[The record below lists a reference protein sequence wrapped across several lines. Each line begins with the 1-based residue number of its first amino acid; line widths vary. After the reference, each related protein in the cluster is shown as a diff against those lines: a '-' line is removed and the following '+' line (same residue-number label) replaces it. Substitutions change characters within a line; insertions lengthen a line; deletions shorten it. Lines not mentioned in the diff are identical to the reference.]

1 MWRGRLCRACNDL
14 ASDLLYFAG
23 DNDAIPLV
31 WALSNDAVGNQNL
44 LQLAMISSAFDTS
57 TSGIVAAATRLQ
69 ANANN
74 VANANTNGYQT
85 QRVDLVE
92 SPAGVEARTASVD
105 APNRA
110 NAAANSNRTTPSPP
124 SDVNLADEMV
134 SMMANE
140 NFYQAN
146 MQALKAADDMMG
158 TLLDTSA

>member
-1 MWRGRLCRACNDL
+1 MA
-14 ASDLLYFAG
+14 DLLDFAG
-23 DNDAIPLV
+23 DPDTVPLILVLGNDA
-31 WALSNDAVGNQNL
+31 SGNEKRF
-44 LQLAMISSAFDTS
+44 QLAMISSAFDTS
-57 TSGIVAAATRLQ
+57 VSGIVAAATKLQ

-92 SPAGVEARTASVD
+92 SPAGVEARAASVG

-110 NAAANSNRTTPSPP
+110 DAAANPNRNSSLPP

-134 SMMANE
+134 SMVANG

-146 MQALKAADDMMG
+146 MRALQAADDMMG
-158 TLLDTSA
+158 TLLDTNA

>member
-1 MWRGRLCRACNDL
+1 MA
-14 ASDLLYFAG
+14 DLLDFAG
-23 DNDAIPLV
+23 DPDTVPLILALGNDA
-31 WALSNDAVGNQNL
+31 SGNENL
-44 LQLAMISSAFDTS
+44 FQLAMISSAFDTS
-57 TSGIVAAATRLQ
+57 ASGIVAAATKLQ

-92 SPAGVEARTASVD
+92 SPAGVEARAASVG

-110 NAAANSNRTTPSPP
+110 DAAANSNRTSPSPP

-134 SMMANE
+134 SMVANG

-146 MQALKAADDMMG
+146 MRALKAADDMMG
-158 TLLDTSA
+158 TLLDTNA

>member
-1 MWRGRLCRACNDL
+1 MA
-14 ASDLLYFAG
+14 DLLDFAG
-23 DNDAIPLV
+23 DPDTVPLIWDLGNDA
-31 WALSNDAVGNQNL
+31 SGNENL
-44 LQLAMISSAFDTS
+44 FQLAMISSAFDTS
-57 TSGIVAAATRLQ
+57 VSGIVAGATKLQ

-92 SPAGVEARTASVD
+92 SPAGVEARAASVD

-110 NAAANSNRTTPSPP
+110 DAAANPNRNSSLPP

-134 SMMANE
+134 SMVANG

-146 MQALKAADDMMG
+146 MRALLAADDMMG
-158 TLLDTSA
+158 TLLDTNA

>member
-1 MWRGRLCRACNDL
+1 MA
-14 ASDLLYFAG
+14 DLLDFAG
-23 DNDAIPLV
+23 DPDTVPLIWDLGNDA
-31 WALSNDAVGNQNL
+31 SGNENL
-44 LQLAMISSAFDTS
+44 FQLAMISSAFDTS
-57 TSGIVAAATRLQ
+57 VSGIVAAATKLQ

-92 SPAGVEARTASVD
+92 SPAGVEARAASVG

-110 NAAANSNRTTPSPP
+110 DAAANSNGNSPLPP

-134 SMMANE
+134 SMVANG

-146 MQALKAADDMMG
+146 MRALQAADDMMG
-158 TLLDTSA
+158 TLLDTNA

>member
-1 MWRGRLCRACNDL
+1 MA
-14 ASDLLYFAG
+14 DLLDFAG
-23 DNDAIPLV
+23 DPDTFPLICPSSTDA
-31 WALSNDAVGNQNL
+31 AGNENRF
-44 LQLAMISSAFDTS
+44 QLTMISSAFDTS
-57 TSGIVAAATRLQ
+57 ASGIVAAATKLQ

-74 VANANTNGYQT
+74 VANATTNGYQT

-110 NAAANSNRTTPSPP
+110 DAAANSNRNSPSPP

-134 SMMANE
+134 SMVANE

-146 MQALKAADDMMG
+146 MQALKAADDMIG
-158 TLLDTSA
+158 TLLDTNA

>member
-1 MWRGRLCRACNDL
+1 MA
-14 ASDLLYFAG
+14 DLLDFAG
-23 DNDAIPLV
+23 DPATVPLIWDLGNDV
-31 WALSNDAVGNQNL
+31 SGNEKRF
-44 LQLAMISSAFDTS
+44 QLAMISSAFDTS
-57 TSGIVAAATRLQ
+57 VSGVVAAATKLQ

-92 SPAGVEARTASVD
+92 SPAGVEARAASVG

-110 NAAANSNRTTPSPP
+110 DAAANPKGNSPLPP

-134 SMMANE
+134 SMVANG

-146 MQALKAADDMMG
+146 MRALLAADDMMG
-158 TLLDTSA
+158 TLLDTNA

>member
-1 MWRGRLCRACNDL
+1 MA
-14 ASDLLYFAG
+14 DLLDFAG
-23 DNDAIPLV
+23 DPDTFPLIWPSSTDA
-31 WALSNDAVGNQNL
+31 AGNENRF
-44 LQLAMISSAFDTS
+44 QLTMISSAFDTS
-57 TSGIVAAATRLQ
+57 ASGIVAAATKLQ

-110 NAAANSNRTTPSPP
+110 DAAANSNRNSPSPP

-134 SMMANE
+134 SMVANE

-146 MQALKAADDMMG
+146 MQALKAADDMIG
-158 TLLDTSA
+158 TLLDTNA

>member
-1 MWRGRLCRACNDL
+1 MA
-14 ASDLLYFAG
+14 DLLDFAG
-23 DNDAIPLV
+23 DPDTVPLIWDPGNDA
-31 WALSNDAVGNQNL
+31 SGNEKRF
-44 LQLAMISSAFDTS
+44 QLAMISSAFDTS
-57 TSGIVAAATRLQ
+57 VSGIVAAATKLQ

-92 SPAGVEARTASVD
+92 SPAGVEARAASVG

-110 NAAANSNRTTPSPP
+110 DAAANPKGNSPLPP

-134 SMMANE
+134 SMVANG

-146 MQALKAADDMMG
+146 MRALQAADDMMG
-158 TLLDTSA
+158 TLLDTNA

>member
-1 MWRGRLCRACNDL
+1 MA
-14 ASDLLYFAG
+14 DLLDFAG
-23 DNDAIPLV
+23 DPDTVPLIWDLGNDA
-31 WALSNDAVGNQNL
+31 SGNEKRF
-44 LQLAMISSAFDTS
+44 QLAMISSAFDTS
-57 TSGIVAAATRLQ
+57 VSGIVAAATKLQ

-92 SPAGVEARTASVD
+92 SPAGVEARAASVG

-110 NAAANSNRTTPSPP
+110 DAAANSNGNSPLPP

-134 SMMANE
+134 SMVANG

-146 MQALKAADDMMG
+146 MRALLAADDMMG
-158 TLLDTSA
+158 TLLDTNA

>member
-1 MWRGRLCRACNDL
+1 MA
-14 ASDLLYFAG
+14 DLLDFAG
-23 DNDAIPLV
+23 DPDIFPLICPSSTDA
-31 WALSNDAVGNQNL
+31 AGNENRF
-44 LQLAMISSAFDTS
+44 QLTMISSAFDTS
-57 TSGIVAAATRLQ
+57 ASGIVAAATKLQ

-110 NAAANSNRTTPSPP
+110 DAAANSNRNSPSPP

-134 SMMANE
+134 SMVANE

-146 MQALKAADDMMG
+146 MQALKAADDMIG
-158 TLLDTSA
+158 TLLDTNA

>member
-1 MWRGRLCRACNDL
+1 MA
-14 ASDLLYFAG
+14 DLLDFAG
-23 DNDAIPLV
+23 DPDTVPLILVLGNDA
-31 WALSNDAVGNQNL
+31 SGNEKRF
-44 LQLAMISSAFDTS
+44 QLAMISSAFDTS
-57 TSGIVAAATRLQ
+57 VSGIVAAATKLQ

-92 SPAGVEARTASVD
+92 SPAGVEARAASVG

-110 NAAANSNRTTPSPP
+110 DAAANSNGNSPLPP

-134 SMMANE
+134 SRVANG

-146 MQALKAADDMMG
+146 MRALQAADDMMG
-158 TLLDTSA
+158 TLLDTNA

>member
-1 MWRGRLCRACNDL
+1 MA
-14 ASDLLYFAG
+14 DLLDFAG
-23 DNDAIPLV
+23 DPDTVPLILVLGNDA
-31 WALSNDAVGNQNL
+31 SGNEKRF
-44 LQLAMISSAFDTS
+44 QLAMISSAFDTS
-57 TSGIVAAATRLQ
+57 VSGIVAAATKLQ

-92 SPAGVEARTASVD
+92 SPAGVEARAASVG

-110 NAAANSNRTTPSPP
+110 DAAANSNGNSPLPP

-134 SMMANE
+134 SMVANG

-146 MQALKAADDMMG
+146 MRALQAADDMMG
-158 TLLDTSA
+158 TLLDTNA

>member
-1 MWRGRLCRACNDL
+1 MA
-14 ASDLLYFAG
+14 DLLDFAG
-23 DNDAIPLV
+23 DPDTFPLIWSSSTDA
-31 WALSNDAVGNQNL
+31 AGNENRFQP
-44 LQLAMISSAFDTS
+44 AMISSAFDTS
-57 TSGIVAAATRLQ
+57 ASGIVAAATKLQ

-74 VANANTNGYQT
+74 VANANTNGYKA

-92 SPAGVEARTASVD
+92 SPAGVKARTASVE

-110 NAAANSNRTTPSPP
+110 DAAANSNRNSQSPP

-134 SMMANE
+134 SMVANE

-158 TLLDTSA
+158 TLLDTNA

>member
-1 MWRGRLCRACNDL
+1 M
-14 ASDLLYFAG
+14 LYFAG

-44 LQLAMISSAFDTS
+44 PQLAMISSAFDTS
-57 TSGIVAAATRLQ
+57 TSGIVAAATKLQ

-92 SPAGVEARTASVD
+92 SPAGVEARAASVG

-110 NAAANSNRTTPSPP
+110 DAAANPNGNSPLPP

-134 SMMANE
+134 SMVANG

-146 MQALKAADDMMG
+146 MRALQAADDMMG
-158 TLLDTSA
+158 TLLDTNA

>member
-1 MWRGRLCRACNDL
+1 MA
-14 ASDLLYFAG
+14 DLLDFAG
-23 DNDAIPLV
+23 DPDTVPLIWDLGNDA
-31 WALSNDAVGNQNL
+31 SGNENL
-44 LQLAMISSAFDTS
+44 FQLAMISSAFDTS
-57 TSGIVAAATRLQ
+57 VSGIVAGATKLQ

-92 SPAGVEARTASVD
+92 SSAGVEARAASVG

-110 NAAANSNRTTPSPP
+110 DAAANSNGNSPLPP

-134 SMMANE
+134 SMVANG

-146 MQALKAADDMMG
+146 MRALLEAYDMMG
-158 TLLDTSA
+158 TLLDTNA

>member
-1 MWRGRLCRACNDL
+1 MA
-14 ASDLLYFAG
+14 DLLDFAG
-23 DNDAIPLV
+23 DPDTVPLIWDPGNDA
-31 WALSNDAVGNQNL
+31 SGNENL
-44 LQLAMISSAFDTS
+44 FQLAMISSAFDTS
-57 TSGIVAAATRLQ
+57 ASGIVAAATKLQ

-85 QRVDLVE
+85 QRVDSVE

-110 NAAANSNRTTPSPP
+110 NAAENSNRTSPSPP

-134 SMMANE
+134 SLVANE

-146 MQALKAADDMMG
+146 IQALKAADDMMG
-158 TLLDTSA
+158 TLLDTNA

>member
-1 MWRGRLCRACNDL
+1 M
-14 ASDLLYFAG
+14 SSESFH
-23 DNDAIPLV
+23 IS
-31 WALSNDAVGNQNL
+31 AL
-44 LQLAMISSAFDTS
+44 
-57 TSGIVAAATRLQ
+57 GIQAAATKLQ

-92 SPAGVEARTASVD
+92 SPAGVEARAASVG

-110 NAAANSNRTTPSPP
+110 DAAANPNGNSPLPP

-134 SMMANE
+134 SMVANG

-146 MQALKAADDMMG
+146 MRALQAADDMMG
-158 TLLDTSA
+158 TLLDTNA

>member
-1 MWRGRLCRACNDL
+1 MA
-14 ASDLLYFAG
+14 DLLDFAG
-23 DNDAIPLV
+23 DPDTVPLIWDLGNDA
-31 WALSNDAVGNQNL
+31 SGNENL
-44 LQLAMISSAFDTS
+44 FQLAMISSAFDTS
-57 TSGIVAAATRLQ
+57 VSGIVAGATKLQ

-92 SPAGVEARTASVD
+92 SPAGVEARAASVG

-110 NAAANSNRTTPSPP
+110 DAAANSNGNSPLPP

-134 SMMANE
+134 SMVASG

-146 MQALKAADDMMG
+146 MRALQAADDMMG
-158 TLLDTSA
+158 TLLDTNA

>member
-1 MWRGRLCRACNDL
+1 MG
-14 ASDLLYFAG
+14 DLLDFAG
-23 DNDAIPLV
+23 DPDTVPLIWDLGNDA
-31 WALSNDAVGNQNL
+31 SGNEKRF
-44 LQLAMISSAFDTS
+44 QLAMISSAFDTS
-57 TSGIVAAATRLQ
+57 VSGIVAAATKLQ

-92 SPAGVEARTASVD
+92 SPAGVEARAASVG

-110 NAAANSNRTTPSPP
+110 DAAANSNGNSRLPP

-134 SMMANE
+134 SMVANG

-146 MQALKAADDMMG
+146 MRALLAADDMMG
-158 TLLDTSA
+158 TLLDTNA

>member
-1 MWRGRLCRACNDL
+1 MA
-14 ASDLLYFAG
+14 DLLDFAG
-23 DNDAIPLV
+23 DPDTVPLIWDLGNDA
-31 WALSNDAVGNQNL
+31 SGNEKRF
-44 LQLAMISSAFDTS
+44 QLAMISSAFDTS
-57 TSGIVAAATRLQ
+57 VSGIVAAATKLQ

-92 SPAGVEARTASVD
+92 SPAGVEARAASVG

-110 NAAANSNRTTPSPP
+110 DAAANSNGNSPSPP

-134 SMMANE
+134 SMVANG

-146 MQALKAADDMMG
+146 MRALLAADDMMG
-158 TLLDTSA
+158 TLLDTNA